1 MYNRKT
7 GASLEEYYTFADE
20 IVSIDSE
27 SKDGTRV
34 GVGLKNG
41 HFFVMN
47 FSRDAV
53 NNLVPKVL
61 YHDPEI
67 SYGSIVDT
75 RFKVMYG
82 FYWN

>member
-1 MYNRKT
+1 M
-7 GASLEEYYTFADE
+7 
-20 IVSIDSE
+20 
-27 SKDGTRV
+27 
-34 GVGLKNG
+34 
-41 HFFVMN
+41 MN